1 MWITFTLIVASSS
14 VILPAS
20 FDIKKNQICFL
31 DKFRNYKCFKTGA
44 LVMAGRIFG
53 VKIPS
58 FNSESGSEFEGFL
71 PQDIDDIE
79 VADISD
85 LDIEI
90 SSVSL
95 EESDHDEDFGE
106 ERDQSDSGEYIPT
119 WSQNL
124 QEIDVD
130 QFLGESG
137 PNLPENFNPQTALP
151 VEYFRQFSPESLFDD
166 IIEYTKRYAKWKI

>member
-1 MWITFTLIVASSS
+1 MWITFTLIVVSSS

-20 FDIKKNQICFL
+20 FDIKKQICFL
-31 DKFRNYKCFKTGA
+31 DKFWNYKCFKTGA

-58 FNSESGSEFEGFL
+58 FNSESGSEFEGFF
-71 PQDIDDIE
+71 PQDIEDIE
-79 VADISD
+79 VPDISD

-90 SSVSL
+90 SSVSS
-95 EESDHDEDFGE
+95 EESDHHEDFGE
-106 ERDQSDSGEYIPT
+106 ERDLSDSGKYIPT

-124 QEIDVD
+124 KEIDVD

-151 VEYFRQFSPESLFDD
+151 VGYFRLFFPDILFDD
-166 IIEYTKRYAKWKI
+166 ITEYTKRYAEWKI